1 MDSGNV
7 FEFSNTIKVTKLKEL
22 CKALGNYYVLIRAVA
37 SETGAPNENIVQK
50 HLNIA

>member
-7 FEFSNTIKVTKLKEL
+7 FAFSNTIKVTKLKEL

-37 SETGAPNENIVQK
+37 SETSAFRLDIIIYG
-50 HLNIA
+50 